1 MPILDARTLDFMSHS
16 AAQTH
21 RLGVRLGELLRPGD
35 LICLSGEL
43 GTGKTTF
50 AAGVGRGWGVTQPL
64 TSPTFILV
72 NEYPRPGDGLKLYHI
87 DCYRVQDAREALD
100 FGLAEIL
107 DAPGIVLI
115 EWAERIQ
122 SVLPRERL
130 WITLRYVAET
140 KRGLLFEASGA
151 RYERLLADF
160 RRRAFG
166 V

>member
-1 MPILDARTLDFMSHS
+1 MPILDERTLDFVSHS
-16 AAQTH
+16 AEQTQ
-21 RLGVRLGELLRPGD
+21 RLGVRLGELLRSGD
-35 LICLSGEL
+35 LVCLSGDL

-50 AAGVGRGWGVTQPL
+50 AAGVGRGWGALQPV

-72 NEYPRPGDGLKLYHI
+72 NEYPRPGDGLTLYHV
-87 DCYRVQDAREALD
+87 DCYRVENAREALD

-107 DAPGIVLI
+107 DSAGAVLI

-122 SVLPRERL
+122 SALPRERL
-130 WITLRYVAET
+130 WIALRHVGET
-140 KRGLLFEASGA
+140 KRGLMFMASGA

-160 RRRAFG
+160 RRSAFG

>member
-1 MPILDARTLDFMSHS
+1 MPILDEHKLDVMSHS

-21 RLGVRLGELLRPGD
+21 RLGVRLGELLRSGD

-50 AAGVGRGWGVTQPL
+50 IAGVGRGWGVTQPL

-72 NEYPRPGDGLKLYHI
+72 NEYPRPGDRLKLYHV

-100 FGLAEIL
+100 FGLTEIL
-107 DAPGIVLI
+107 DAPGVVLI

-122 SVLPRERL
+122 SVLPPQRL
-130 WITLRYVAET
+130 WITLRHVAET

-151 RYERLLADF
+151 RYERLLAEF

>member
-1 MPILDARTLDFMSHS
+1 MPILDERTLDFMSHS

-21 RLGVRLGELLRPGD
+21 RLGVRLGELLRSGD
-35 LICLSGEL
+35 LICLSGDL

-50 AAGVGRGWGVTQPL
+50 AAGVGRGWGATQPV

-72 NEYPRPGDGLKLYHI
+72 NEYPRPGDGLTLYHV
-87 DCYRVQDAREALD
+87 DCYRVENAREALD

-107 DAPGIVLI
+107 DSPGAVLI

-122 SVLPRERL
+122 AVLPRERL
-130 WITLRYVAET
+130 WIALRHVGDT

-160 RRRAFG
+160 RRSAFG